1 MAVLGWNI
9 METIMRAGKVS
20 SGGSKLFSENVGVTT
35 VHGADSWTS
44 LVATTYGLDALGR
57 LRVCVRARSAGLER
71 GRLVVQVFSRT
82 GAYAR
87 PLAAAQRA
95 VTRDELMRGVEIS
108 LHPQARLPTSDEF
121 HVLAWIEAGEPDLE
135 YDGLRAVPNA
145 PVSLGRV
152 RAMRNRAELELTP
165 VAAA

>member
-1 MAVLGWNI
+1 MKASRLLSTHEG
-9 METIMRAGKVS
+9 MTTI
-20 SGGSKLFSENVGVTT
+20 
-35 VHGADSWTS
+35 HGADSWTS
-44 LVATTYGLDALGR
+44 LVATTCGLDVLGR
-57 LRVCVRARSAGLER
+57 LRVAVRARSAGLER
-71 GRLVVQVFSRT
+71 GRLVVQVFSKA

-87 PLAAAQRA
+87 PVAAAQRA
-95 VTRDELMRGVEIS
+95 ITRDELVRGVDVT
-108 LHPQARLPTSDEF
+108 LHPQARLPASSEF

-135 YDGLRAVPNA
+135 YDGLRAVPKS

>member
-1 MAVLGWNI
+1 
-9 METIMRAGKVS
+9 MRAGKLLR
-20 SGGSKLFSENVGVTT
+20 KTTGVTP

-44 LVATTYGLDALGR
+44 LVATTYGLDAFGR
-57 LRVCVRARSAGLER
+57 LRVVVRARSAGLER
-71 GRLVVQVFSRT
+71 GRLVVQTFSKT

-95 VTRDELMRGVEIS
+95 VTREELARGVEIS
-108 LHPQARLPTSDEF
+108 LHPQAALPGASEF
-121 HVLAWIEAGEPDLE
+121 HVLAWMEAGDPDLE
-135 YDGLRAVPNA
+135 YDGLRAVPKA